1 MNPDESTRLELL
13 ERQVA
18 FLFRHLGLNPNL
30 TGSDPGQPSTFGA
43 RPEGFGTATAYG
55 DGRPAAFTPPSFSSA
70 PPQAFPP
77 PQAPPGPAAPPTP
90 AAGPVPAR
98 NEYPPA
104 PAAPQMPVAGPV
116 PARNECPPA
125 VMEAIQRG
133 KLIAAIKI
141 YRELTG
147 LGLKEAK
154 AAVDG
159 WARRR

>member
-30 TGSDPGQPSTFGA
+30 TGSDPGRPPTFSSPA
-43 RPEGFGTATAYG
+43 EAFGTAAVYG
-55 DGRPAAFTPPSFSSA
+55 DRRPAAFAPPSFSSA
-70 PPQAFPP
+70 PPSQGVPLPQAAPP
-77 PQAPPGPAAPPTP
+77 PQAPT
-90 AAGPVPAR
+90 
-98 NEYPPA
+98 A
-104 PAAPQMPVAGPV
+104 PAAQPMPVAGLV
-116 PARNECPPA
+116 PGPADCPPA
-125 VMEAIQRG
+125 VMDAIQRG
-133 KLIAAIKI
+133 KLIVAIKI

-159 WARRR
+159 WARGR

>member
-43 RPEGFGTATAYG
+43 PAEVFGTPRSYG
-55 DGRPAAFTPPSFSSA
+55 EGRPTAFAPPAFSSA
-70 PPQAFPP
+70 PPQTFPP
-77 PQAPPGPAAPPTP
+77 PQAPPGPAAQ
-90 AAGPVPAR
+90 PV
-98 NEYPPA
+98 
-104 PAAPQMPVAGPV
+104 PVAGLV
-116 PARNECPPA
+116 PGPADCPPA

-133 KLIAAIKI
+133 KLIVAIKI

-147 LGLKEAK
+147 LGLREAK

-159 WARRR
+159 WARGLR